1 MKPRWNNVA
10 LCTLFTLGTVWAT
23 PLLAQEAQ
31 TPGLAPAPVT
41 TPTEAKAP
49 DAIPCASFRLEFPPA
64 LFPDGFSGRVYVALS
79 TRPRE
84 PRLDM
89 GDWFSGPQVISF
101 DVSTAKPGELLDI
114 PTSALTFRAA
124 SYADIPAKPYY
135 AQAIARVNKDSPSP
149 GKGGGDV
156 VSEVTKIDFDPKG
169 AGGVATLTFSRAVK
183 ADEIKQTESIHVVE
197 IKSELLSTFHGRDV
211 MIRAGVHTP
220 KDWKPIPIEQSDRNE
235 PLPAL
240 YFITGFGGGAEFIRT
255 LPNILGRGNSEGV
268 VLVVPDPLCF
278 EGHSVFADSANNG
291 PWGEALIKELIP
303 AVESKFNAGGSG
315 ANRYV
320 TGISSGGWGS
330 LWLQVAY
337 PDSFAACWSHCPDP
351 VDFRDFQ
358 KIDIYGPDA
367 NMYKDAQGERRPL
380 ARNPAGKALL
390 FYDDFVRQE
399 TVMGPGGQ
407 IGSFEAV
414 FSPRGAD
421 GKPTPLFDRAT
432 GAINPI
438 VAKAWEKYDIRLK
451 LEREWPTIGPKIKGK
466 VHLYAGEKD
475 MFLLDGAAILLKDS
489 LAKLGSDAEVTIVPG
504 MNHTMHRAG
513 IQAMMERIRNVP
525 QEAPTAEKK

>member
-1 MKPRWNNVA
+1 MRSRWNRFGPRSLFAAVA
-10 LCTLFTLGTVWAT
+10 IASCWTVAM
-23 PLLAQEAQ
+23 AQEAG
-31 TPGLAPAPVT
+31 TPPAAPV
-41 TPTEAKAP
+41 TEAKAP
-49 DAIPCASFRLEFPPA
+49 EAIVCSSFRLEFTPA
-64 LFPDGFSGRVYVALS
+64 LFPDGYTGRVYIALS
-79 TRPRE
+79 TRARE

-89 GDWFSGPQVISF
+89 GDWFGGPQVISF
-101 DVSTAKPGELLDI
+101 DVKGAKPGELLDI
-114 PTSALTFRAA
+114 PATALTFRAA
-124 SYADIPAKPYY
+124 TYAEIPAKPYF
-135 AQAIARVNKDSPSP
+135 AQAVARVNKDSPSP
-149 GKGGGDV
+149 GKGEGDI
-156 VSEVTKIDFDPKG
+156 VSDVTKIDFDPKG
-169 AGGVATLTFSRAVK
+169 PGGVATLTFSRVVK
-183 ADEIKQTESIHVVE
+183 AEDIKETESIHVVE
-197 IKSELLSTFHGRDV
+197 IKSELLRKVHGRDV
-211 MIRAGVHTP
+211 MIRAGVHAP
-220 KDWKPIPIEQSDRNE
+220 KGWPPAASNEQPAP

-255 LPNILGRGNSEGV
+255 MPNILGRGNSDGV

-303 AVESKFNAGGSG
+303 AVESTFHAGGSG
-315 ANRYV
+315 DNRYV

-337 PDSFAACWSHCPDP
+337 PESFAACWSHCPDP

-358 KIDIYGPDA
+358 KIDIYAKDA
-367 NMYKDAQGERRPL
+367 NMYKDAQGERRPI
-380 ARNPAGKALL
+380 ARNPSGKPLL
-390 FYDDFVRQE
+390 YYDDFVRQE

-421 GKPTPLFDRAT
+421 GKTVPLFDRAT
-432 GAINPI
+432 GAIDPD

-451 LEREWPTIGPKIKGK
+451 LEREWPAIGPKLKGK
-466 VHLYAGEKD
+466 IHVFAGEKD
-475 MFLLDGAAILLKDS
+475 MFLLDGAAVLLKDS

-513 IQAMMERIRNVP
+513 IQAMMERVRGVKAG
-525 QEAPTAEKK
+525 EGEKK

>member
-1 MKPRWNNVA
+1 MTTRWNRVA
-10 LCTLFTLGTVWAT
+10 LFALCAIGPLAT
-23 PLLAQEAQ
+23 WPAPLWAQEGAAAPTDVAKPPAV
-31 TPGLAPAPVT
+31 TPV
-41 TPTEAKAP
+41 P
-49 DAIPCASFRLEFPPA
+49 DAVACASFRLEFPPA
-64 LFPDGFSGRVYVALS
+64 LFPDGFSGRVYIALS
-79 TRPRE
+79 MRPRE

-89 GDWFSGPQVISF
+89 GDWFGGPQVISF
-101 DVSTAKPGELLDI
+101 DVNTAKPGELLDI

-149 GKGGGDV
+149 GKGEGDV

-220 KDWKPIPIEQSDRNE
+220 KDWKPIPIEQSDRND

-268 VLVVPDPLCF
+268 LLVVPDPLCF

-303 AVESKFNAGGSG
+303 AVESKFHAGGSG
-315 ANRYV
+315 NNRYV

-358 KIDIYGPDA
+358 KIDIYSKDA
-367 NMYKDAQGERRPL
+367 NMYKDVQGERRPI
-380 ARNPAGKALL
+380 ARNPSGKALL

-421 GKPTPLFDRAT
+421 GKPEPLFDRAT
-432 GAINPI
+432 GAINPT

-451 LEREWPTIGPKIKGK
+451 LEREWPTIGPKLKGK
-466 VHLYAGEKD
+466 VHVYAGEKD
-475 MFLLDGAAILLKDS
+475 MFLLDGAAILLKES

-513 IQAMMERIRNVP
+513 IQAMMERVRGVKAG
-525 QEAPTAEKK
+525 EAEKK